1 MDGIANPMPLLAG
14 AVCYFSLAL
23 QRRALRREMAAS
35 LASTLAA
42 CNAVREVVDA
52 LQRHRAASCARL
64 AGDAMAG
71 RGIAE
76 RQRAVADGLLRLRE
90 RVRKERGALH
100 PCLEKSD
107 LALLETGWQH
117 LAREWPAFG
126 VEQCQAHHARLV
138 DLLLRRL
145 ADFAEPRLGALLGD
159 ESQRGTVR
167 NYAVR
172 LPGLAESLYR
182 AELLGFAVAGAG
194 PDAVSARVRLSL
206 LLARVEAAL
215 GQAREAGGD
224 MPEAEAAGLAV
235 RAVAQA
241 ARRILPAG
249 GAPAAALR
257 GEFHGRVEA
266 AIGCLDAW
274 QEACRGNLIHASL
287 CEDDDDLRLQA
298 A

>member
-23 QRRALRREMAAS
+23 HRRVLRREMAAS

-42 CNAVREVVDA
+42 CDAVREVVDA
-52 LQRHRAASCARL
+52 LQRHRAAACARL
-64 AGDAMAG
+64 AGDAAAG
-71 RGIAE
+71 RCLVE
-76 RQRAVADGLLRLRE
+76 RQRAVAEGLVRLRE
-90 RVRKERGALH
+90 RARKERGALH
-100 PCLEKSD
+100 PCLERADFAS
-107 LALLETGWQH
+107 LEAGWQR
-117 LAREWPAFG
+117 LAGEWPGFG
-126 VEQCQAHHARLV
+126 VEQCQAHHGRLV

-159 ESQRGTVR
+159 EAQRGTVR

-172 LPGLAESLYR
+172 LPGLAESLYQ
-182 AELLGFAVAGAG
+182 AELLGFAVAGAAA
-194 PDAVSARVRLSL
+194 DATHARVRLSL

-215 GQAREAGGD
+215 GQAREAGGE
-224 MPEAEAAGLAV
+224 MPEADAAGLAV

-249 GAPAAALR
+249 GAPAALS
-257 GEFHGRVEA
+257 EFHRLVEA
-266 AIGCLDAW
+266 AIASLDAW

-287 CEDDDDLRLQA
+287 CEDDDGLRLQA